1 MLSLFGL
8 IISLVQSNLIFPK
21 QGSLYGKT
29 INLPL
34 IGCQTIKTRIIS
46 DKMAYINL
54 EGIINENG
62 TAKYIKNNRKEI
74 VLLSWNL
81 RKLMRKFRSEFS
93 FPYYDIEN
101 DEIIFKLKV
110 RTIFLDKKI
119 ILKKITE

>member
-1 MLSLFGL
+1 MLSLFSL
-8 IISLVQSNLIFPK
+8 IFSLLQSNLIFPK
-21 QGSLYGKT
+21 QGSVYGKT
-29 INLPL
+29 ISLPL
-34 IGCQTIKTRIIS
+34 IGSQSIKTRIIT

-101 DEIIFKLKV
+101 DVIIFKLKV